1 MLGTRKRIFE
11 GGQQMN
17 NFNAELTIT
26 VSGRVLH
33 LMLDRLE
40 NELMPFEGNIK
51 RVKKG
56 IWKISIKT
64 NHTHLDYFRKHLT
77 TDL

>member
-1 MLGTRKRIFE
+1 
-11 GGQQMN
+11 MN
-17 NFNAELTIT
+17 DFNAELTIT

-40 NELMPFEGNIK
+40 NELMPFEGKIK
-51 RVKKG
+51 RVKRG
-56 IWKISIKT
+56 IWKLSVKM
-64 NHTHLDYFRKHLT
+64 NRAHLDYFRKHLT